1 MDWIMI
7 PLNCLIV
14 FGTIY
19 KVVELFVRK
28 RERLMLINK
37 LTEVSNIDFKGIN
50 LYSSGSKFTALRIG
64 WLMLGVGIGFLVGFL
79 INMMATYGKYA
90 YDFDS
95 VWRFHTHV
103 AGVVYIASICIFG
116 GWGLLMSYRAE
127 QRAEHPEERK
137 KDDEFKI

>member
-28 RERLMLINK
+28 RERLMLISK
-37 LTEVSNIDFKGIN
+37 LTEISNVDFKGIS
-50 LYSSGSKFTALRIG
+50 LYSSGNKFTALRVG
-64 WLMLGVGIGFLVGFL
+64 WLLLGVGMGFLLGFL

-90 YDFDS
+90 YDFNS
-95 VWRFHTHV
+95 VWPFHDHV
-103 AGVVYIASICIFG
+103 AGVVYIACICICG
-116 GWGLLMSYRAE
+116 GIGLLLSYRAE
-127 QRAEHPEERK
+127 RKAEQPEEQK
-137 KDDEFKI
+137 KEEEF

>member
-28 RERLMLINK
+28 RERLMLISK
-37 LTEVSNIDFKGIN
+37 LTEISNVDFKGIN
-50 LYSSGSKFTALRIG
+50 LYSSGNKFTALRIG
-64 WLMLGVGIGFLVGFL
+64 WLMFGVGLGFLAGFL

-90 YDFDS
+90 Y
-95 VWRFHTHV
+95 
-103 AGVVYIASICIFG
+103 YIACICIFG

-127 QRAEHPEERK
+127 RKAEHPEEQK
-137 KDDEFKI
+137 KDDEFHI